1 MLISIALS
9 ALCSMLEATLLSTPL
24 SFITGLE
31 EQGVKGAA
39 RLKKLKQNTDRPISA
54 ILCLNTIA
62 NTVGASIVGS
72 LVYEVYGDALVGAFS
87 TVFTLMILFF
97 SEIIPKT
104 IGTSYWRS
112 LALPASSIIS
122 GMIFITYPLVWIL
135 EKFTKLISSRS
146 EQVSVS
152 REDISAMVSVATEE
166 EEIEKEEKK
175 MIQNI
180 LKLDEVTAHE
190 IMTPSVV
197 VEMVP
202 GNMTIRE
209 FYESENTHSRI
220 LIYDEENDEYVTGYV
235 LRQEVLEKMAEDKF
249 DVTLDDIIRPIMTFR
264 EEDSVSDIWETLL
277 EKKELLFSMGVD
289 KVEVLDFTRDF
300 STMTTKE
307 YLLMLIEKYG
317 AKTILIGYDNR
328 MGCDAKCAD
337 EVAAVAEGLGL
348 EVVRSVMIPS
358 AGGIAVSSTKIRQ
371 RIEEGDMDAAAS
383 MLGYDYSLHGVVV
396 AGNRLGSTI
405 GFPTANMQL
414 YEQLKLIPG
423 NGVYFVKVQT
433 LGRCFHGMCNVGFR
447 PTVGSG
453 GSRTMETHIFDF
465 EEDIYGLDIE
475 VTFLRKIRDEIRFD
489 SLEELAL
496 QLEKDRGS
504 CMDLI

>member
-1 MLISIALS
+1 MEEQLIYIIMIASILLS
-9 ALCSMLEATLLSTPL
+9 ALCSTLEATLLSTPL

-31 EQGVKGAA
+31 EQGIKGAA
-39 RLKKLKQNTDRPISA
+39 RLKKLKQNPDRPISA

-87 TVFTLMILFF
+87 TIFTLAILFF

-112 LALPASSIIS
+112 LALSASSIIS
-122 GMIFITYPLVWIL
+122 GMIFIAYPLVWIL

-180 LKLDEVTAHE
+180 LKLDEMTAHE

-209 FYESENTHSRI
+209 FYESDNTHSRI

-249 DVTLDDIIRPIMTFR
+249 TTTLDEIIRPIMTFG
-264 EEDSVSDIWETLL
+264 EEDSVSDIWEKLL
-277 EKKELLFSMGVD
+277 ERKEHISAILDEYGSLRGIVTMEDVIGTMLGHEIVD
-289 KVEVLDFTRDF
+289 
-300 STMTTKE
+300 
-307 YLLMLIEKYG
+307 EK
-317 AKTILIGYDNR
+317 
-328 MGCDAKCAD
+328 D
-337 EVAAVAEGLGL
+337 EVVDMQEYAKEQWEKAQKDMIKAE
-348 EVVRSVMIPS
+348 
-358 AGGIAVSSTKIRQ
+358 
-371 RIEEGDMDAAAS
+371 D
-383 MLGYDYSLHGVVV
+383 
-396 AGNRLGSTI
+396 
-405 GFPTANMQL
+405 
-414 YEQLKLIPG
+414 
-423 NGVYFVKVQT
+423 
-433 LGRCFHGMCNVGFR
+433 
-447 PTVGSG
+447 
-453 GSRTMETHIFDF
+453 
-465 EEDIYGLDIE
+465 
-475 VTFLRKIRDEIRFD
+475 
-489 SLEELAL
+489 
-496 QLEKDRGS
+496 
-504 CMDLI
+504 